1 MAHER
6 DDREDLQAETSQAAR
21 TPLAQ
26 HEDALSPAR
35 IVRERS
41 GADADGASQ
50 RIGNTGVQG
59 PTVSFPGTHGQAS
72 SDGADADAERAPSTD
87 AGRDE
92 R

>member
-1 MAHER
+1 MAQKESDR
-6 DDREDLQAETSQAAR
+6 DRLQSKDSQAAR
-21 TPLAQ
+21 TPDAQ

-35 IVRERS
+35 VIRERS

-72 SDGADADAERAPSTD
+72 DDGAHPAEPTTGTD
-87 AGRDE
+87 GGRDE